1 MQPVDRKSLL
11 TTLDIRYAQ
20 QHAGMAFDVKQV
32 LGNPGT
38 VPPTGEAIDA
48 ASSNGQTFQSPNGFQ
63 VKMLA
68 QQSQLLSVQSGD
80 TKGLSTYVQGL
91 STVKYKP

>member
-1 MQPVDRKSLL
+1 MQPVDRQSIT
-11 TTLDIRYAQ
+11 TTLDVRYAQ

-38 VPPTGEAIDA
+38 TPPVGEVIDA
-48 ASSNGQTFQSPNGFQ
+48 ASANGQTFQNPNGFQ
-63 VKMLA
+63 VKILG
-68 QQSQLLSVQSGD
+68 QQSQLLAVQSSD

-91 STVKYKP
+91 STVKYHP